1 MCDNL
6 HPMDHP
12 KVAILGAGSLGAI
25 LANGL
30 VRAGWRTADITLVA
44 RRQERVEELERETG
58 ISTVTSLTGGIA
70 GADVVVI
77 AVKPKDMAVVIN
89 AIAESLQPDQ
99 IVVSLAAGV
108 ELETI
113 SETLPDQPLIRA
125 MPNTPAA
132 VDMAMTAISP
142 GSNATSDHIALARS
156 VFGAVGETIELSED
170 LLDAVTA
177 VSGTGPAYVFLL
189 AESMIEA
196 AIREG
201 LPHHAAEK
209 LVHQTI
215 RGSGE
220 LLSTSDK
227 SAFRLRGQVT
237 SPGGTTAAAMH
248 VLDDGG
254 FRSLMEDA
262 VRAAASRSRE
272 LGQRATDR

>member
-1 MCDNL
+1 
-6 HPMDHP
+6 MDHP
-12 KVAILGAGSLGAI
+12 KVAILGAGSLGGI

-30 VRAGWRTADITLVA
+30 VRAGWAPTDITLVA
-44 RRQERVEELERETG
+44 RREERAEELERETG
-58 ISTVTSLTGGIA
+58 IRTLLSLTAGIVD
-70 GADVVVI
+70 ADVVVV
-77 AVKPKDMAVVIN
+77 AVKPKDMPQVIDAV
-89 AIAESLQPDQ
+89 ADSLKPDQ
-99 IVVSLAAGV
+99 VVVSLAAGV

-113 SETLPDQPLIRA
+113 SEALPGQPVVRA

-132 VDMAMTAISP
+132 VDMAITAIAS
-142 GSNATSDHIALARS
+142 GETVTTSQIDTVKT

-189 AESMIEA
+189 AEALIEA

-201 LPHHAAEK
+201 LPHRAAER
-209 LVHQTI
+209 LVHNTI

-220 LLSTSDK
+220 LLATSDK
-227 SAFRLRGQVT
+227 SAFRLRGEVT

-262 VRAAASRSRE
+262 VQAAANRSRE